1 MVIAARLVGSKLP
14 RHTGTTTHTTTAAER
29 KQEENQEQ
37 EEYTR
42 HHQQQQEEEEEL
54 GQDQKAVVGDS
65 ILSTIMAIDFSQIQ
79 IGSKIFWVLKTLSAE
94 KDSSF
99 ALFSLW

>member
-29 KQEENQEQ
+29 EQEENQEQ
-37 EEYTR
+37 EEYAR

-54 GQDQKAVVGDS
+54 GQDQEAVVSDS
-65 ILSTIMAIDFSQIQ
+65 ILSTIMATDFSQIQ

-99 ALFSLW
+99 ALFSSW